1 MGNCFSDPS
10 AKKESKKGGHV
21 LGSAPA
27 SSQPAQTTANIAAT
41 PHRGAPPLA
50 QTTGDVR
57 PGQMLGDGFEDSNRS
72 RDPREMARQA
82 AEERMKVN
90 SQRGV
95 NKSTNAKA
103 GQLSAKL
110 EAERRKPMVASSPRE
125 EENMMDPRRYD

>member
-27 SSQPAQTTANIAAT
+27 SSQPTQTPANTST
-41 PHRGAPPLA
+41 PHTAA
-50 QTTGDVR
+50 SADVHTTGDIR
-57 PGQMLGDGFEDSNRS
+57 PGQMLGDGFEDSNRN

-82 AEERMKVN
+82 AEERIKAN

-110 EAERRKPMVASSPRE
+110 DAERRKPMQASSPRE